1 MNLKEILIKLWAY
14 RRARLILFVLFSLF
28 FLVNLF
34 TFIRLRI
41 TDLIPQMVFLLQYPT
56 WILYTEM
63 LLSLIGLEESFELL
77 SAKKLFTPLIIII
90 TIMLVI
96 VIIQFPR

>member
-1 MNLKEILIKLWAY
+1 MKLKEILTKLWDY
-14 RRARLILFVLFSLF
+14 RRVRLILFIMFSLL
-28 FLVNLF
+28 FLVNLIM
-34 TFIRLRI
+34 FICLRI
-41 TDLIPQMVFLLQYPT
+41 DYLNPRLVFLFQYPT

-77 SAKKLFTPLIIII
+77 SAKKLFTPLIKII

>member
-41 TDLIPQMVFLLQYPT
+41 TDLIPQMVFLFQYPT

-77 SAKKLFTPLIIII
+77 SAKKLFTPLIKII

>member
-1 MNLKEILIKLWAY
+1 MKLKEILTKLWDY
-14 RRARLILFVLFSLF
+14 RRVRLILFIMFSLL
-28 FLVNLF
+28 FLFNLIK
-34 TFIRLRI
+34 FICLRI
-41 TDLIPQMVFLLQYPT
+41 DYLNPQLVFLFQYPT

-77 SAKKLFTPLIIII
+77 SANKLFTPLIKNI